1 MSMPDEIGLPETE
14 FADAAQTDAGQGEAP
29 VQTVT
34 LPETP
39 ELGLGAP
46 LPTGPRDLRLLADVE
61 VQLAV
66 QLGRVRLPLRELL
79 TLDAGSVVELDRSA
93 ESPVDVLVNGT
104 LVARGEVVVIDGEF
118 GVRITSIVDR

>member
-1 MSMPDEIGLPETE
+1 MPDEIGLPETE

>member
-61 VQLAV
+61 VELAV

-104 LVARGEVVVIDGEF
+104 LIARGEVVVIDGEF

>member
-1 MSMPDEIGLPETE
+1 MSLSEELGLDPAT
-14 FADAAQTDAGQGEAP
+14 AAGGVP

-34 LPETP
+34 VPEPP
-39 ELGLGAP
+39 ELPVGAP
-46 LPTGPRDLRLLADVE
+46 PSPSRDLRLLADVE

-93 ESPVDVLVNGT
+93 ESPVDVLVNDT
-104 LVARGEVVVIDGEF
+104 LVARGEVVVLDGEF
-118 GVRITSIVDR
+118 GVRITSIVER

>member
-1 MSMPDEIGLPETE
+1 MSIPDETGLPETE
-14 FADAAQTDAGQGEAP
+14 LDEFGSETDAP

-39 ELGLGAP
+39 ELGTGTPVA
-46 LPTGPRDLRLLADVE
+46 TGPRDLRLLADVE

>member
-1 MSMPDEIGLPETE
+1 VSLSDELGLETPDTE
-14 FADAAQTDAGQGEAP
+14 ADDTA

-34 LPETP
+34 EPEVPELPEGVAAGP
-39 ELGLGAP
+39 
-46 LPTGPRDLRLLADVE
+46 PRDLRLLADVE

-79 TLDAGSVVELDRSA
+79 TLDSGSVVELDRSA
-93 ESPVDVLVNGT
+93 ESPIDVLVNGT